1 MVLLRFGRLGISFS
15 ESEYPM
21 FSYRYRIILLFA
33 LLLNGCSGGTG
44 VTTVKASGVVIYK
57 GQPVSEA
64 NVAFLGDGTIRP
76 AIALTDEDG
85 KFVLTTV
92 RSGDGAVVGKHMVT
106 VSKTV
111 EPPTKAAATGSVSME
126 EAAKAAQ
133 ETPAVAKT
141 LYLVP
146 EKYSL
151 PATSGLTFDVKDG
164 AENYFE
170 IKLED

>member
-1 MVLLRFGRLGISFS
+1 
-15 ESEYPM
+15 M

-33 LLLNGCSGGTG
+33 LLLNGCSGGAG
-44 VTTVKASGVVIYK
+44 VETVNVSGVVVYK

-76 AIALTDEDG
+76 AIAVTDEEG
-85 KFVLTTV
+85 KFVLTTI
-92 RSGDGAVVGKHMVT
+92 RSGDGAVAGKHMVT
-106 VSKTV
+106 VSKTIA
-111 EPPTKAAATGSVSME
+111 PPTKAAATGSVSME

-133 ETPAVAKT
+133 ETPAEAKI

-146 EKYSL
+146 EKYSM
-151 PATSGLTFDVKDG
+151 PATSGLTFEVRNG
-164 AENYFE
+164 EENNFE

>member
-1 MVLLRFGRLGISFS
+1 MIFYRYQTILLSLVLLS
-15 ESEYPM
+15 
-21 FSYRYRIILLFA
+21 
-33 LLLNGCSGGTG
+33 GCSGGSP
-44 VTTVKASGVVIYK
+44 VKTVKASGVVIYK
-57 GQPVSEA
+57 GQPVAEA
-64 NVAFLGDGTIRP
+64 SVAFLGDGTIRP
-76 AIALTDEDG
+76 AIAITDEEG

-92 RSGDGAVVGKHMVT
+92 RSGDGAVAGNHMVT

-111 EPPTKAAATGSVSME
+111 DPPTKAAATGSVSME

-133 ETPAVAKT
+133 EPAVETKT

-146 EKYSL
+146 EKYSQ
-151 PATSGLTFDVKDG
+151 PQTSGLSFEVKDG

>member
-1 MVLLRFGRLGISFS
+1 
-15 ESEYPM
+15 M
-21 FSYRYRIILLFA
+21 FAYQYRIILLIG
-33 LLLNGCSGGTG
+33 LLLSGCSGGTG
-44 VTTVKASGVVIYK
+44 VTTVSASGVVIYK

-64 NVAFLGDGTIRP
+64 NVAFLGDGSIRP
-76 AIALTDEDG
+76 AIAVTDDDG

-111 EPPTKAAATGSVSME
+111 EPPTKAAPTGSVSME
-126 EAAKAAQ
+126 DAAKAAQ
-133 ETPAVAKT
+133 ETPSDAKI

-151 PATSGLTFDVKDG
+151 PATSGLTFEVTDG
-164 AENYFE
+164 GENYFE